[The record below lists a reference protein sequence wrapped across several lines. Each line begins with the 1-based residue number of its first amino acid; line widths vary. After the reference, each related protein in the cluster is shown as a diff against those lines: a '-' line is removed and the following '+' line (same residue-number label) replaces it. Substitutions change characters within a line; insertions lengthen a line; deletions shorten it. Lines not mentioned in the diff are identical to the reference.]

1 MSKVLLRYI
10 HQGRATVSLRSAV
23 ITGSQGD
30 NGVDLAVRPHARVRG
45 PHYYFDCKNGTRN
58 YGRAAL
64 RSLCSGMRYLHS
76 TNTNCAVGILLVT
89 SDFTARAREFVK
101 GFNLRNEHQGLQ
113 LKLWK
118 WEREFRANLQ
128 IFFNEDEPEC
138 GSVLRDSILRELR
151 SEGLIILR

>member
-1 MSKVLLRYI
+1 
-10 HQGRATVSLRSAV
+10 
-23 ITGSQGD
+23 
-30 NGVDLAVRPHARVRG
+30 
-45 PHYYFDCKNGTRN
+45 
-58 YGRAAL
+58 
-64 RSLCSGMRYLHS
+64 MRYLHS